1 MVNEAEGKARL
12 LQLRQQIDDV
22 DDRILDVL
30 VERFAIT
37 RQVGLV
43 KRDAGLSPV
52 DNSREG
58 ELYARIRDKANERG
72 IDGDVVA
79 DVYRAL
85 IAHVVVE
92 HKAIA
97 AGEHL

>member
-1 MVNEAEGKARL
+1 MDETEGRKRL
-12 LQLRQQIDDV
+12 SELRHDIDDV

-30 VERFAIT
+30 VERFEIT
-37 RQVGLV
+37 RQVGMV

-52 DNSREG
+52 DNSREQ
-58 ELYARIRDKANERG
+58 ELYERVRAKATERG
-72 IDGDVVA
+72 IDPDVVEA
-79 DVYRAL
+79 LYRTL

-97 AGEHL
+97 DNQL